1 MHATTRPETRPDRP
15 VAPPRPPSLK
25 FRIYRQCRIWHGY
38 LSAFAFA
45 ALLFFST
52 TGLILNHP
60 DWFAS
65 DAPPLAET
73 TFTLTPEQLKQVRE
87 TQTPGELLARIAVEH
102 ATLYGDY
109 KDGTVAGE
117 QIFVRLQGARG
128 SSDIRAS
135 TTDGSVVVASEAATT
150 VAVMNALHRGE
161 TAGAVWRMSI
171 DVMAIVMIAV
181 ALAGYAIFLSM
192 SGKLR
197 TALLI
202 SAASIVVAIAMF
214 FAFVS

>member
-1 MHATTRPETRPDRP
+1 MNATTIAEKP
-15 VAPPRPPSLK
+15 ALPRSPSLK

-45 ALLFFST
+45 ALLFFAA
-52 TGLILNHP
+52 TGLLLNHP
-60 DWFAS
+60 AWFAG
-65 DAPPLAET
+65 DAPPLEEATFELTAPQLQEIRTSSTPAEA
-73 TFTLTPEQLKQVRE
+73 
-87 TQTPGELLARIAVEH
+87 LARIAADH
-102 ATLYGDY
+102 ATLYGEY

-128 SSDIRAS
+128 SSDVRAN
-135 TTDGSVVVASEAATT
+135 TTDGSVIVASEAATSIS
-150 VAVMNALHRGE
+150 VVNALHRGE
-161 TAGAVWRMSI
+161 TAGAAWRASI
-171 DVMAIVMIAV
+171 DVMAVVMIVV

-202 SAASIVVAIAMF
+202 SASRIVAAIVMF
-214 FAFVS
+214 FAFVK

>member
-1 MHATTRPETRPDRP
+1 MHATRLPDKP
-15 VAPPRPPSLK
+15 AAAPRPPSLK
-25 FRIYRQCRIWHGY
+25 FRIYRQCRLWHGY

-60 DWFAS
+60 DWFAGA
-65 DAPPLAET
+65 APPLEEA
-73 TFTLTPEQLKQVRE
+73 TFELTQAQLKQVRDAP
-87 TQTPGELLARIAVEH
+87 TPGEILARIAAEH
-102 ATLYGDY
+102 ATLYGEY
-109 KDGTVAGE
+109 KDGTVAGD

-128 SSDIRAS
+128 ASDIRAN
-135 TTDGSVVVASEAATT
+135 TTDGSVAVTAEAATT

-161 TAGAVWRMSI
+161 TAGAAWRLSI
-171 DVMAIVMIAV
+171 DLMAIVMIVV

-202 SAASIVVAIAMF
+202 SGASIVAAIAVF
-214 FAFVS
+214 VAFVS

>member
-1 MHATTRPETRPDRP
+1 MHATTRPDKP
-15 VAPPRPPSLK
+15 APPRPPSLK

-60 DWFAS
+60 EWFAS
-65 DAPPLAET
+65 DAPPLEES
-73 TFTLTPEQLKQVRE
+73 TFTLTQAQLKQLRDAE
-87 TQTPGELLARIAVEH
+87 TPGDILARFAAEH

-109 KDGTVAGE
+109 KDGTVAGD

-128 SSDIRAS
+128 SSDIRAT
-135 TTDGSVVVASEAATT
+135 TTDGSVAVVSEAATT
-150 VAVMNALHRGE
+150 IAVMNALHRGE
-161 TAGAVWRMSI
+161 TAGRVWRLSI
-171 DVMAIVMIAV
+171 DVMAIVMIVV

-202 SAASIVVAIAMF
+202 SAASIVAAIAVF

>member
-1 MHATTRPETRPDRP
+1 MHDTRLPSKPI
-15 VAPPRPPSLK
+15 APPRPPSLK

-45 ALLFFST
+45 ALLFFAT

-60 DWFAS
+60 DWFAG
-65 DAPPLAET
+65 DAPPLEEM
-73 TFTLTPEQLKQVRE
+73 TFELTQAQLQQVRDSAAPAE
-87 TQTPGELLARIAVEH
+87 FIAAIAAEH
-102 ATLYGDY
+102 ATLYGEY
-109 KDGTVAGE
+109 KDGTVAGD
-117 QIFVRLQGARG
+117 QVFVRLQGARG
-128 SSDIRAS
+128 SADIRAN
-135 TTDGSVVVASEAATT
+135 TTDGSVAVTAEAAST

-161 TAGAVWRMSI
+161 TAGAAWRLLI
-171 DVMAIVMIAV
+171 DVMAIVLIVV

-202 SAASIVVAIAMF
+202 SAASIVVAIVMF
-214 FAFVS
+214 FALVK

>member
-1 MHATTRPETRPDRP
+1 MHATRRPDQP
-15 VAPPRPPSLK
+15 AAPRPPSLK
-25 FRIYRQCRIWHGY
+25 FRIYRQCRLWHGY

-45 ALLFFST
+45 ALLFFAT

-60 DWFAS
+60 DWFAGA
-65 DAPPLAET
+65 APPLQES
-73 TFTLTPEQLKQVRE
+73 TFALTQAQLEQVRVAAV
-87 TQTPGELLARIAVEH
+87 PGEVLARIAAEH
-102 ATLYGDY
+102 ATLHGEY
-109 KDGTVAGE
+109 KDGTVAGD

-128 SSDIRAS
+128 SSDIRAN
-135 TTDGSVVVASEAATT
+135 TTDGSVAVATEAATA

-161 TAGAVWRMSI
+161 TAGAAWRLSI
-171 DVMAIVMIAV
+171 DVMAIVMIVV

-202 SAASIVVAIAMF
+202 SAASIAAALVVF
-214 FAFVS
+214 LLFVR

>member
-1 MHATTRPETRPDRP
+1 MHATRPDKP
-15 VAPPRPPSLK
+15 AAAPRPPSLK

-60 DWFAS
+60 DWLAGE
-65 DAPPLAET
+65 APPLEET
-73 TFTLTPEQLKQVRE
+73 TFTLTQPQLEELRNAA
-87 TQTPGELLARIAVEH
+87 TPGEALARIAVAH
-102 ATLYGDY
+102 ATLYGEY
-109 KDGTVAGE
+109 KDGSVAGD

-128 SSDIRAS
+128 SSDIRAN

-161 TAGAVWRMSI
+161 TAGAAWRLSI
-171 DVMAIVMIAV
+171 DVMAIVMIVV

-202 SAASIVVAIAMF
+202 SAASVVAAIALF

>member
-1 MHATTRPETRPDRP
+1 MHATRPDKP
-15 VAPPRPPSLK
+15 AAAPRPPSLK

-60 DWFAS
+60 DWFAGE
-65 DAPPLAET
+65 APPLEEA
-73 TFTLTPEQLKQVRE
+73 TFTLTQPQLQEMRNAAM
-87 TQTPGELLARIAVEH
+87 PGEILARIAGAH
-102 ATLYGDY
+102 ATLYGEY
-109 KDGTVAGE
+109 KDGSVAGD
-117 QIFVRLQGARG
+117 QVFVRLQGARG
-128 SSDIRAS
+128 SSDIRANM
-135 TTDGSVVVASEAATT
+135 TDGSVVVASEAATT

-161 TAGAVWRMSI
+161 TAGAAWRLSI
-171 DVMAIVMIAV
+171 DVMAIVMIVV

-202 SAASIVVAIAMF
+202 SAASIVAAVALF

>member
-1 MHATTRPETRPDRP
+1 MHATTRTDRP

-45 ALLFFST
+45 ALLFFAT

-65 DAPPLAET
+65 DAPPLEET
-73 TFTLTPEQLKQVRE
+73 TFTLTQSQLQQLRAA
-87 TQTPGELLARIAVEH
+87 QAPAELLARIAAEH
-102 ATLYGDY
+102 ATLRGEY
-109 KDGTVAGE
+109 KDGTAAGD

-128 SSDIRAS
+128 SADIRAD

-161 TAGAVWRMSI
+161 TAGAAWRLSI
-171 DVMAIVMIAV
+171 DVMAIVLIVV

-202 SAASIVVAIAMF
+202 SAASIAVAIVLF